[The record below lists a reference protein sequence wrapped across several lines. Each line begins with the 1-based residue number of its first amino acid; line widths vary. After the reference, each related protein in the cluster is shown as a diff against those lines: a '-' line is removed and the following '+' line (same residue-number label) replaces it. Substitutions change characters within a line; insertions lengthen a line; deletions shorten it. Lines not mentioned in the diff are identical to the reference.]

1 MSVEIVRAGAEVVL
15 EAPYRDPPLS
25 LRVEGL
31 LFVETSDGRR
41 LHATGGTVGAVFAG
55 GRSDDPALR
64 VSRSDVEREMQF
76 MVGRDTDRALPP
88 HIGWEQLAEV
98 LEREG
103 IAISEGPLTGVP
115 FVVELSDALLRA
127 LDH

>member
-1 MSVEIVRAGAEVVL
+1 MSRKIVRVGAEVEL

-25 LRVEGL
+25 LRVDGV

-41 LHATGGTVGAVFAG
+41 LRATGGTIGVVFAG

-64 VSRSDVEREMQF
+64 VSRSDIEHEVRF
-76 MVGRDTDRALPP
+76 MVGRDTDQAPP
-88 HIGWEQLAEV
+88 RLAWEQLAEV

-103 IAISEGPLTGVP
+103 VAISEGQLVVMP
-115 FVVELSDALLRA
+115 FVVEFSVELLAA

>member
-1 MSVEIVRAGAEVVL
+1 MSVGIVKAGAEVVL

-64 VSRSDVEREMQF
+64 VSRSDVEREMRF
-76 MVGRDTDRALPP
+76 VVGRGADHAPPP
-88 HIGWEQLAEV
+88 HLVWEQLAEV

-103 IAISEGPLTGVP
+103 IAISEGQLAAVP
-115 FVVELSDALLRA
+115 FVVELSVELLA
-127 LDH
+127 AIDH